1 MNKIKILFVHQ
12 NLDIGGAE
20 VLRKHVLSYLNK
32 ERYEADVCCIERRGR
47 IGEEIETLGCRV
59 IVLDRKINIFNSPFI
74 LWKLYRLI
82 KKNKYDVIQSSLFY
96 ANFFGRVAG
105 ILARTPLLIIE
116 EHGIFKWKNKYSFF
130 IWIDKF
136 LARFTYRIICC
147 SESVRDFTANQEGIS
162 NGKFLVLRNC
172 LNFNS
177 LDIPE
182 TKDEIRNRHFLRQD
196 ETIIGIVGVIKKE
209 KGHLYLIDALNI
221 LSKKYKNLRLLIVGD
236 GLLSDDIK
244 ERVDNLGINSS
255 VLFLGWRDNIP
266 QLLKAMDIFVLPSV
280 SEGLGIAL
288 LEAMYMRLPVVASDV
303 DGIPEIIYNEINGLL
318 VPPKDSELLA
328 SAIEKLILDIGFSKR
343 LGSKAREM
351 VVKDFSAQKYT
362 TEIEN
367 IYTSFFNRRKG

>member
-47 IGEEIETLGCRV
+47 IGEEIETLGYKV
-59 IVLDRKINIFNSPFI
+59 VVLDRKINIFNSPFI
-74 LWKLYRLI
+74 LWEMYRLI

-116 EHGIFKWKNKYSFF
+116 EHGIFKWKNKHPFF
-130 IWIDKF
+130 IWIDRF
-136 LARFTYRIICC
+136 LARFTYKIICC

-162 NGKFLVLRNC
+162 NDKFLVLRNC

-182 TKDEIRNRHFLRQD
+182 TKDEIRKRHSLRQD

-209 KGHLYLIDALNI
+209 KGHLYLIDAFNI

-244 ERVDNLGINSS
+244 KCVDNLGINRS
-255 VLFLGWRDNIP
+255 VLFFGWRHDIP

-288 LEAMYMRLPVVASDV
+288 LEAMYMKLPIVASDV
-303 DGIPEIIYNEINGLL
+303 EDIPEIAYNGINGLL
-318 VPPKDSELLA
+318 VPPRDSELLA
-328 SAIEKLILDIGFSKR
+328 SAIEKLILDKR
-343 LGSKAREM
+343 YAERLAEKAQEM
-351 VVKDFSAQKYT
+351 VLEGFSAQRYT
-362 TEIEN
+362 ASLEEIYKS
-367 IYTSFFNRRKG
+367 IH